1 MSTNSGIST
10 SVSTGTD
17 FKSSEGLRTLLL
29 ELRLAGPEAWR
40 QDDDTFALMAY
51 INDKYAALAI
61 KHQLRPEDAAYAA
74 FEALRSDAVLTA
86 DDPWAVVTQAVR
98 ISLIAE
104 ERADGLLCSNHQ
116 ARRTE
121 VMVHH
126 DAERFSDRDNP
137 LTDYHPAFSISAEAD
152 NDEAPPGKATQAF
165 REVARLFASLG
176 WPRATIDHALTYV
189 EARLMASGNRVRA
202 HEGLRRDALALKV
215 LDLPLSTWSTL
226 LTVVLGNP
234 HPDYEHTKTGHGLLY
249 RFGTNEGPRD
259 VLVSGDDLDGDL
271 VALIAGCAPRLTPE
285 NRLRK
290 ALAHAS

>member
-10 SVSTGTD
+10 SISTGTD
-17 FKSSEGLRTLLL
+17 FKSPEGLRILLL
-29 ELRLAGPEAWR
+29 ELRLAGPESWR
-40 QDDDTFALMAY
+40 QDDDAFALMAY
-51 INDKYAALAI
+51 INDKYAALAV

-86 DDPWAVVTQAVR
+86 EDPWAVVTQAVR

-116 ARRTE
+116 ARRAE

-126 DAERFSDRDNP
+126 DAERFSDRENP
-137 LTDYHPAFSISAEAD
+137 LTEYHPAVSISAEIGTE
-152 NDEAPPGKATQAF
+152 EAPGKATLAF

-189 EARLMASGNRVRA
+189 EARLVTSGNRVTA
-202 HEGLRRDALALKV
+202 HEGLRRDPLALKI

-234 HPDYEHTKTGHGLLY
+234 HPDYEHTKKGHGLLY
-249 RFGTNEGPRD
+249 RFGTDEDPRD
-259 VLVSGDDLDGDL
+259 VLASDDDL
-271 VALIAGCAPRLTPE
+271 VALIAGCAPRLAPE
-285 NRLRK
+285 NRLKK
-290 ALAHAS
+290 ALAHAG